1 MSGRN
6 KMDKPRNNASAQN
19 PLVWRVEEGLCCFS
33 LAALTLLP
41 FAESFMRLAF
51 HSRVPASPAL
61 ITHTLL
67 VVGLVCG
74 MITTRKK
81 EHLSISLVQYIKTEK
96 TKARLSVIS
105 GLFSSFVCAILVWCS
120 AAFIR
125 VSLAPFTMIGF
136 ISDQVFA
143 LIMPIGYA
151 AMAFRF
157 ARYTPLEGKARVA
170 AFLPLLLGT
179 LCSLPLIFKAIWG
192 MDMPDFAYTVAD
204 IGFSAAGY
212 LWTPLIIL
220 LLLAALIGTPLFV
233 VIGGVSMLLIQ
244 VSGSDIDVAANQIY
258 TGLTSDSIVAIPL
271 FTITGFLLSES
282 KAGERLVITFR
293 KLFGW
298 LPGGSIV
305 ATVII
310 CAFFTS
316 FTGASGVTIL
326 ALGGVLYTALTGG
339 GATPGAAG
347 YSDKFTIGLLT
358 SVGSIGLL
366 FPPSLPILLVGA
378 TTRTN
383 TVHLFLGG
391 IVPGLILVA
400 SMIAFGIGSSIKTK
414 MPLEPFHLK
423 DALSSLK
430 NVFFELLLPVLL
442 IVGYFTGLLSMI
454 EIGAF
459 SVVYVFVVEA
469 LLFKEIKLSEIK
481 SVLIK
486 AAPIIGGILSI
497 LALAQVFSYYI
508 VDSQAPEIFADWM
521 KAAISSKWV
530 FLLTLNIALLA
541 AGCLIDIFSAILI
554 ILPLI
559 APLGAAYG
567 IDPVH
572 LGVIF
577 LINMET
583 GFLTPPVGLNL
594 FLSSYRFKR
603 TFVETS
609 RMVLPFLVIQLV
621 VVALVTY
628 IPALSTWLT
637 KFY

>member
-1 MSGRN
+1 MSGRK
-6 KMDKPRNNASAQN
+6 KMDKPPKSAASQT
-19 PLVWRVEEGLCCFS
+19 PLVWRIEEGLCCFS

-81 EHLSISLVQYIKTEK
+81 EHLSISLVQYVKTEK
-96 TKARLSVIS
+96 IKARLSIIS
-105 GLFSSFVCAILVWCS
+105 GLFSSFASAILVWCS

-136 ISDQVFA
+136 IPDQVFA

-151 AMAFRF
+151 VIAFRF
-157 ARYTPLEGKARVA
+157 ARYTPLEGKARVI

-179 LCSLPLIFKAIWG
+179 LCSLPLIFKVIWG

-204 IGFSAAGY
+204 IGFSVAGR
-212 LWTPLIIL
+212 LRTPGVIL
-220 LLLAALIGTPLFV
+220 LLLAALIGAPLFV

-244 VSGSDIDVAANQIY
+244 ASGADIDVVANQIY
-258 TGLTSDSIVAIPL
+258 TGLTSGSIVAIPL
-271 FTITGFLLSES
+271 FTITGFFLSES

-339 GATPGAAG
+339 AARGSAG

-358 SVGSIGLL
+358 SVGSVGLL

-391 IVPGLILVA
+391 IFPGLILTA
-400 SMIAFGIGSSIKTK
+400 SMIALGIGSSIKTK

-430 NVFFELLLPVLL
+430 NVLFELLLPVIL
-442 IVGYFTGLLSMI
+442 IAGYFTGILSMV

-459 SVVYVFVVEA
+459 SVVYIFVVEA
-469 LLFKEIKLSEIK
+469 LLFREIKFSEIK
-481 SVLIK
+481 TVFIK

-497 LALAQVFSYYI
+497 LALAQAFSYYI
-508 VDSQAPEIFADWM
+508 IDSQAPELFADWM

-559 APLGAAYG
+559 APLGVAYG

-583 GFLTPPVGLNL
+583 GFLTPPVGMNL

-603 TFVETS
+603 PFVEIA
-609 RMVLPFLVIQLV
+609 RVVLPFLFIQLA

-637 KFY
+637 KLY